1 MAVDGIRFKSSQGRW
16 VVAITV
22 LGSGIAFLEAT
33 VVNIAL
39 PTMGR
44 DLGASV
50 DGLQW
55 VLNGYLLT
63 LAALILLGGA
73 LGDRYGRRRMFIVG
87 VIWFTLASA
96 SCAAAPTVEF
106 LVAARIFQGIGG
118 ALLTPASLAIIEA
131 TFARKDRAPAIGA
144 WSALTGVS
152 GAVGPLL
159 GGYLIDAISWR
170 AIFFINLPIGLFV
183 VLAALR
189 HIPETRDTEAP
200 TQLDFLGPALAVV
213 GLAGLTYALIAAPTG
228 TSSAVVIGAGAV
240 GALAIAGF
248 AYVEETRPHPMLPL
262 DIFRSRQF
270 TSANVVTFVVYGA
283 LGGVFFLFVVF
294 LQTSLGYGP
303 IAAGA
308 ASLPITVL
316 MLTLSARSGALASR
330 RGPRLQLTVGPL
342 LIAAA
347 MLMMAMIDS
356 SDGYVTGVLPSMI
369 VFGLGL
375 ACTVAPITATAMAS
389 AESRHSGLASGV
401 NNAVSRTAQL
411 VAVAA
416 LPLAAGISGADYANP
431 DALESGFHTAMIIC
445 AAFAAAGGLLAW
457 FTISDDVLARDDHVQ
472 AEAEHH
478 VHCAVAGTPLQEVSE
493 LDGEAA
499 AQPVPASAS

>member
-1 MAVDGIRFKSSQGRW
+1 M
-16 VVAITV
+16 

-44 DLGASV
+44 DLDASV

-96 SCAAAPTVEF
+96 SCAAAQSVGF
-106 LVAARIFQGIGG
+106 LIGARIFQGIGG

-131 TFARKDRAPAIGA
+131 TFAKQDRAPAIGA
-144 WSALTGVS
+144 WSALTGIS
-152 GAVGPLL
+152 GAIGPLV
-159 GGYLIDAISWR
+159 GGYLIEAVSWR
-170 AIFFINLPIGLFV
+170 AIFFLNLPLGAFV
-183 VLAALR
+183 VWGALR
-189 HIPETRDTEAP
+189 HIPETSDTEAP
-200 TQLDFLGPALAVV
+200 KELDFIGPVLAVL
-213 GLAGLTYALIAAPTG
+213 GLAGLTFSLISAPTG
-228 TSSAVVIGAGAV
+228 AATAEVVGAAAV
-240 GALAIAGF
+240 GIAALVGF
-248 AYVEETRPHPMLPL
+248 ALVEEHRPHPMLPL

-270 TSANVVTFVVYGA
+270 TSANLVTFVVYGA

-294 LQTSLGYGP
+294 LQTSLGYSP

-316 MLTLSARSGALASR
+316 MLTLSARSGALAAR

-342 LIAAA
+342 LIAAGMA
-347 MLMMAMIDS
+347 LMATIGVGDS
-356 SDGYVTGVLPSMI
+356 YVAGVLPSMV

-389 AESRHSGLASGV
+389 AEARHSGLASGV

-416 LPLAAGISGADYANP
+416 LPLAAGISGADYTDP
-431 DALESGFHTAMIIC
+431 VALESGFHTAMLIT
-445 AAFAAAGGLLAW
+445 AAFAAAGGVLAW
-457 FTISDDVLARDDHVQ
+457 LTISDDVLKGDDDEDHVHVDG
-472 AEAEHH
+472 EHC
-478 VHCAVAGTPLQEVSE
+478 VHCAVAGTPLVESSREQAEE
-493 LDGEAA
+493 
-499 AQPVPASAS
+499 PVPA